1 MRPRKQPQTQS
12 MLLTAEMLADRGF
25 RLAGIEGGE
34 ALGAADCEMRS
45 AASRRCSLPRCNL
58 MAPTSFGAYEGTR
71 PRATWTTRILDKAR
85 LRKGSLH
92 AFVRLL
98 SGCSARLVQ
107 GV

>member
-1 MRPRKQPQTQS
+1 
-12 MLLTAEMLADRGF
+12 
-25 RLAGIEGGE
+25 
-34 ALGAADCEMRS
+34 
-45 AASRRCSLPRCNL
+45 

-71 PRATWTTRILDKAR
+71 LRATWTTRILDKAC

>member
-25 RLAGIEGGE
+25 RLAGIEGEKPSGLRT
-34 ALGAADCEMRS
+34 ARCGPQHLAD
-45 AASRRCSLPRCNL
+45 ARCNL

-71 PRATWTTRILDKAR
+71 PRATWTTRILDKAC